1 MISWFARNGVAA
13 NLLML
18 AIAAAGVATI
28 LSGRIPVEVFPS
40 SESRTITVSVPYRGA
55 TPEEVEESVVVRV
68 EEAIADVSG
77 IEEMRSFASEGN
89 GSVSVEVS
97 KGYDVREVLD
107 DIKAAVDSIS
117 TFPSETER
125 PRISKGDTWRHVI
138 SVVVYGDLDERDM
151 RALGEHIRDDIAA
164 LPTVSEADL
173 QGVRPFEISIEIDEP
188 TLQRYNIGFE
198 QVSLALRASSVD
210 VPAGTLKT
218 AAGDVSLRSRGRA
231 YNKEDFENIVITSRG
246 DGSRVLL
253 KDIARVDDG
262 FDENQ
267 LLVRF
272 NGRRCVLI
280 AINREGNQNAI
291 QIAEDVR
298 QFMADYEYKLPEGV
312 SIGYWSDMSR
322 IVKSRLDVL
331 LDSGMKSILLVFLVL
346 TLFLR
351 PSLAFWV
358 VIGIPI
364 CFLGATALMPVFG
377 VTINISSLFGFILV
391 LGVVVDDA
399 IVTGENIYTHQQR
412 GDKSMLKSSIKGT
425 REVAIPVIFGI
436 LTTIIAFVPQ
446 LFGEGFHGTYK
457 RDIAIIVMAVLAFSL
472 IESKLILPSHLTHSL
487 RERLNSFCSVFTP
500 KALRNGVAQT
510 YEATFGRLQKAV
522 AGSLMVFIDKVYR
535 PFLSFALVNRYF
547 MLSIFIGGLLIMCG
561 FYFSGSVPR
570 IKFPRVASERATA
583 RLTMQEGTPFEVT
596 EGHVMRM
603 EKIVR
608 EMQAKYSDEN
618 GVSIIEDIMTG
629 IGGQGVSSSRRRG
642 SRGEPHK
649 GEVTFYVV
657 EPENRSIDID
667 SRALAAE
674 WRDRIGPIVGA
685 KELYFRAEIGRGG
698 EPIDI
703 QLSAQNIDQIKPV
716 VEKIREHLGSYAELF
731 DIGDSLDQTRE
742 EIQLSIRPEAEQFD
756 LSMAELANQVRQAF
770 YGEEVQR
777 LQRGRDDLR
786 VMLRYPEANR
796 RSLEALEAMMIR
808 TRDGAEVPFGTVAEA
823 VIGESFPRIQRIDRN
838 RTINVTADADKTK
851 ADIPN
856 LREKIGEHLD
866 TLLIDYPGVRW
877 SFEGEAADERESNK
891 TQQLGIILL
900 VLAIY
905 AMLAIPFRSYVQP
918 LIVMSVIPFG
928 FVGAVVGHIF
938 EGWRRLG
945 ISEWWAM
952 GPSGWRELSGAIPIS
967 EMSEFGMIALAG
979 IVVNDSL
986 VLVDYINRQRR
997 KGIDALTAVRNAGSA
1012 RFRAIVLTSFTT
1024 FAGLMPLLALKST
1037 QAQFLIPMAISLG
1050 YGILFATCITLVLV
1064 PINYLI
1070 LEDIKNLY
1078 VSEPETKKKK
1088 KKGKRSKNRDATP
1101 KEALPTAG

>member
-1 MISWFARNGVAA
+1 MIAWFARNGVAA

-18 AIAAAGVATI
+18 AIAAAGIATI
-28 LSGRIPVEVFPS
+28 VTGRIPVEVFPA
-40 SESRTITVSVPYRGA
+40 SESRNISISVPYRGA
-55 TPEEVEESVVVRV
+55 TPEEVEESVVVRI

-97 KGYDVREVLD
+97 EGYDVREVLD

-117 TFPSETER
+117 TFPGDTER
-125 PRISKGDTWRHVI
+125 PRISQGDTWRHVI

-164 LPTVSEADL
+164 MPSVSEAEL

-188 TLQRYNIGFE
+188 TLQRYRISFE
-198 QVSLALRASSVD
+198 QVSQALRASSID
-210 VPAGTLKT
+210 VAAGTLKT
-218 AAGDVSLRSRGRA
+218 ASGDVALRSRGRA
-231 YNKEDFENIVITSRG
+231 YNKEDFENIVVASRS

-253 KDIARVDDG
+253 KDVARVHDG
-262 FDENQ
+262 FDENE

-291 QIAEDVR
+291 KIAEDVR

-322 IVKSRLDVL
+322 IVKGRLDVL
-331 LDSGMKSILLVFLVL
+331 YDSAIKSVFLVFLVL

-358 VIGIPI
+358 VVGIPI
-364 CFLGATALMPVFG
+364 CFLGATAFMPVFG
-377 VTINISSLFGFILV
+377 VTVNISSLFGFILV

-412 GDKSMLKSSIKGT
+412 GGETMLEASIRGT
-425 REVAIPVIFGI
+425 REVAMPVIFGI
-436 LTTIIAFVPQ
+436 LTTIIAFTPQ

-457 RDIAIIVMAVLAFSL
+457 RDIAIIVMVVLAFSL
-472 IESKLILPSHLTHSL
+472 VESKLILPSHLTHSL
-487 RERLNSFCSVFTP
+487 RERLNSVCSIFTP
-500 KALRNGVAQT
+500 KALRDAVARL
-510 YEATFGRLQKAV
+510 YEATFGRLQRAV
-522 AGSLMVFIDKVYR
+522 AGGLRLFVKKVYR
-535 PFLSFALVNRYF
+535 PFLAFSLNYRYLV
-547 MLSIFIGGLLIMCG
+547 MSVFIGGLLIMCG

-596 EGHVMRM
+596 KQHVMRM
-603 EKIVR
+603 ERIVR
-608 EMQAKYSDEN
+608 ELQEKYSDEN

-674 WRDRIGPIVGA
+674 WREKIGPIVGA
-685 KELYFRAEIGRGG
+685 RELYFRAEIGRGG

-716 VEKIREHLGSYAELF
+716 VEAIREHLGSYAELF
-731 DIGDSLDQTRE
+731 DIGDSLDDTRE
-742 EIQLSIRPEAEQFD
+742 EIQLRIRPEAEQFD
-756 LSMAELANQVRQAF
+756 LTMTELASQVRQAF

-796 RSLEALEAMMIR
+796 RSLEALESMMIR

-823 VIGESFPRIQRIDRN
+823 TIGESFPRIQRIDRN
-838 RTINVTADADKTK
+838 RTVNVTADADKTRT
-851 ADIPN
+851 DVPN
-856 LREKIGEHLD
+856 LREKIREHLD
-866 TLLIDYPGVRW
+866 VLLLDYPGVRW
-877 SFEGEAADERESNK
+877 SFEGEAADERESNR
-891 TQQLGIILL
+891 TQRIGLILL
-900 VLAIY
+900 VMAIY

-928 FVGAVVGHIF
+928 FVGAVLGHIF
-938 EGWRRLG
+938 EGWRRMG
-945 ISEWWAM
+945 FSEWWAM
-952 GPSGWRELSGAIPIS
+952 GPGGWRELTGAIPIS

-986 VLVDYINRQRR
+986 VLVDYVNRQRR
-997 KGIDALTAVRNAGSA
+997 EGIDAMTAVRNAGSA

-1050 YGILFATCITLVLV
+1050 YGILFATCITLLLV

-1078 VSEPETKKKK
+1078 IDDPANERE
-1088 KKGKRSKNRDATP
+1088 RSPSKDRDAP
-1101 KEALPTAG
+1101 AGDALPTAG

>member
-18 AIAAAGVATI
+18 AIAAAGIATI
-28 LSGRIPVEVFPS
+28 VSGRIPVEVFPS
-40 SESRTITVSVPYRGA
+40 SESRNINISVPYRGA
-55 TPEEVEESVVVRV
+55 TPEEVEESVVVRI
-68 EEAIADVSG
+68 EEAIAEVTG
-77 IEEMRSFASEGN
+77 IEEMRAFASEGN
-89 GSVSVEVS
+89 GSVTVEVS
-97 KGYDVREVLD
+97 EDYDVREVLD

-117 TFPSETER
+117 TFPGDTER
-125 PRISKGDTWRHVI
+125 PRISQGDTWRHVI

-151 RALGEHIRDDIAA
+151 RSLGEHIRDDIASM
-164 LPTVSEADL
+164 PTISEAEL

-188 TLQRYNIGFE
+188 TLQRYSIGFE
-198 QVSLALRASSVD
+198 QVSQALRASSID
-210 VPAGTLKT
+210 VAAGTLKT
-218 AAGDVSLRSRGRA
+218 AGGDVSLRSRGRA
-231 YNKEDFENIVITSRG
+231 YNQEDFENIVISSRR

-253 KDIARVDDG
+253 KDIARVNDG
-262 FDENQ
+262 FDENE
-267 LLVRF
+267 LIVRF

-280 AINREGNQNAI
+280 AINREGTQNAI

-322 IVKSRLDVL
+322 IVKGRLDVL
-331 LDSGMKSILLVFLVL
+331 YDSAVKSVLLVFLVL

-364 CFLGATALMPVFG
+364 CFLGATAFMPVFG
-377 VTINISSLFGFILV
+377 VTVNISSLFGFILV

-412 GDKSMLKSSIKGT
+412 GGETMLQASIRGT
-425 REVAIPVIFGI
+425 HEVAVPVVFGI

-487 RERLNSFCSVFTP
+487 RERLNSICSIFTP
-500 KALRNGVAQT
+500 KALRDGVARL
-510 YEATFGRLQKAV
+510 YEATFGRLQSTV
-522 AGSLMVFIDKVYR
+522 ARGLELFVENVYR
-535 PFLSFALVNRYF
+535 PFLAIALDFRYLV
-547 MLSIFIGGLLIMCG
+547 MAIFIGGLLIMCG

-570 IKFPRVASERATA
+570 IKFPRVASERASA

-596 EGHVMRM
+596 EGHIMRM

-629 IGGQGVSSSRRRG
+629 IGGQGVSSSRRSG

-649 GEVTFYVV
+649 GEITFYVV

-667 SRALAAE
+667 SRTLAAE
-674 WRDRIGPIVGA
+674 WRERIGPIVGA
-685 KELYFRAEIGRGG
+685 RELYFRAEIGRGG

-703 QLSAQNIDQIKPV
+703 QLSAQNIGQIKPA
-716 VEKIREHLGSYAELF
+716 VEKIREHLGTYAELF
-731 DIGDSLDQTRE
+731 DIGDSLDDTRE
-742 EIQLSIRPEAEQFD
+742 EIQLRIRPEAEQFD
-756 LSMAELANQVRQAF
+756 LTTAELASQVRQAF

-796 RSLEALEAMMIR
+796 RSLEALESMMIR

-823 VIGESFPRIQRIDRN
+823 TIGESFPRIQRIDRN
-838 RTINVTADADKTK
+838 RTVNVTADADKTK
-851 ADIPN
+851 ADVPN
-856 LREKIGEHLD
+856 LREKIRQHMD
-866 TLLIDYPGVRW
+866 VLLLDYPGVRW
-877 SFEGEAADERESNK
+877 SFEGEAADERESNR
-891 TQQLGIILL
+891 TQRIGLILL

-928 FVGAVVGHIF
+928 FVGAVLGHIF
-938 EGWRRLG
+938 EGWRRMG
-945 ISEWWAM
+945 FSEWWAM
-952 GPSGWRELSGAIPIS
+952 GFDGWRELSGAIPIS

-997 KGIDALTAVRNAGSA
+997 EGIDAMTAVRNAGGA

-1050 YGILFATCITLVLV
+1050 YGILFATCITLLLV

-1070 LEDIKNLY
+1070 LEDLKNLY
-1078 VSEPETKKKK
+1078 VDDEATRKEKASSKDPEAPT
-1088 KKGKRSKNRDATP
+1088 GD
-1101 KEALPTAG
+1101 ALPSAG